1 MWFRHEPLCIRPTWA
16 ASIQR
21 LEAAL
26 QAEVL
31 QAEQVLKEAVD
42 ARKACKKQA
51 GRCWAC
57 THDSPMQHLI
67 LQQFSIVT
75 RTVWDSP
82 EVFQVVFPISDGL
95 QQDTLVHDGALV
107 CLS

>member
-1 MWFRHEPLCIRPTWA
+1 
-16 ASIQR
+16 
-21 LEAAL
+21 
-26 QAEVL
+26 
-31 QAEQVLKEAVD
+31 
-42 ARKACKKQA
+42 
-51 GRCWAC
+51 
-57 THDSPMQHLI
+57 MQHLI

-95 QQDTLVHDGALV
+95 QQDTFVHDGALV